1 MGNGDSLQTYRKIG
15 YAARFRKCRELG
27 VTEAASGPRGI
38 WIIELS
44 PVLTSFPLVLETP
57 TGPAFLAPGIPPA
70 VATVV
75 LVCPK
80 FPVRAQER
88 PALSPSP
95 TLQVPIRLAT

>member
-1 MGNGDSLQTYRKIG
+1 MKFCWLWIPGGRAVFGDRGRLRTQRSLDNR
-15 YAARFRKCRELG
+15 AL
-27 VTEAASGPRGI
+27 ASSDQLPI
-38 WIIELS
+38 
-44 PVLTSFPLVLETP
+44 ETP

-95 TLQVPIRLAT
+95 TLQVPILLAT